1 MRIQIGTG
9 YYGITT
15 LANPSSGASS
25 LTEGFRQAFDTPD
38 ESLPEVVLS
47 NTQSGSQ
54 PATSKD
60 EEKTPQRL
68 VEIRLKL

>member
-15 LANPSSGASS
+15 LASPSSRTSK
-25 LTEGFRQAFDTPD
+25 LTEGFRKAFDTPE

-47 NTQSGSQ
+47 NTQPSSLSQ
-54 PATSKD
+54 RSHDKNKEVKPDGAI
-60 EEKTPQRL
+60 
-68 VEIRLKL
+68 EI